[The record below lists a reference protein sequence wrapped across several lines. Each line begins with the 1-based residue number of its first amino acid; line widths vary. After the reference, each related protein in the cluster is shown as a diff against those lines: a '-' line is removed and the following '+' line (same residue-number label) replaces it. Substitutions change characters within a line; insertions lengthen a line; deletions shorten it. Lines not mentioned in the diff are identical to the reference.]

1 MWICMQSRLSDTPP
15 FAALQ
20 QMLQGVFL
28 GIITFHM
35 SHHTHYE
42 ISHLASFGA
51 TRLFI
56 GAIIR

>member
-1 MWICMQSRLSDTPP
+1 MWICMQSCLSDTPP

-20 QMLQGVFL
+20 QMLQGGFL
-28 GIITFHM
+28 EVITFHM

-42 ISHLASFGA
+42 ISRFASFGA